1 MGAKYDKDYILKNTD
16 CVCVLKVV
24 QQPPPDI
31 KLKNINS
38 NMDGKMKDNCY
49 DIISSA
55 FFCNNRLLG
64 HFIDINEL
72 EKAVDHIKR
81 RLSSIYL
88 NIDWSVLIYE
98 LGENRIDNNDYYY
111 YGKIESYNIKVYGN
125 KKKINKS
132 DDNTNIKKLQTEKI
146 ILKKNKMNQEM
157 KDYCIDIIAS
167 AFQNNMDIPI
177 DVVNYT
183 YNESKI
189 VDYIQKRLKEI
200 YPDIC
205 WQVMV
210 YREKDGNSN
219 ISYDKDLYL
228 HAVLNSFDYKIVVI
242 VSGNM
247 K

>member
-1 MGAKYDKDYILKNTD
+1 MGAKYDKDYILKNTH
-16 CVCVLKVV
+16 CVLKPV
-24 QQPPPDI
+24 QRPPPDI

-55 FFCNNRLLG
+55 FFCNNTLLG
-64 HFIDINEL
+64 DFI

-111 YGKIESYNIKVYGN
+111 YGKIKSYNIKVYGN

-132 DDNTNIKKLQTEKI
+132 DDNTNINQLQTAKI

-167 AFQNNMDIPI
+167 AFQNNLDIPI
-177 DVVNYT
+177 DEFNYT

-228 HAVLNSFDYKIVVI
+228 HAVLNKIVVI

>member
-1 MGAKYDKDYILKNTD
+1 
-16 CVCVLKVV
+16 
-24 QQPPPDI
+24 
-31 KLKNINS
+31 
-38 NMDGKMKDNCY
+38 
-49 DIISSA
+49 
-55 FFCNNRLLG
+55 
-64 HFIDINEL
+64 
-72 EKAVDHIKR
+72 
-81 RLSSIYL
+81 
-88 NIDWSVLIYE
+88 
-98 LGENRIDNNDYYY
+98 
-111 YGKIESYNIKVYGN
+111 
-125 KKKINKS
+125 
-132 DDNTNIKKLQTEKI
+132 
-146 ILKKNKMNQEM
+146 MNQEM

-177 DVVNYT
+177 DVLNYT
-183 YNESKI
+183 YNEYKI

-228 HAVLNSFDYKIVVI
+228 HAVLNSFKSKIVVI

>member
-1 MGAKYDKDYILKNTD
+1 MGAKYDKDYILKNTHF
-16 CVCVLKVV
+16 VLNF
-24 QQPPPDI
+24 QSLQLPPPDI

-55 FFCNNRLLG
+55 FYCNTILG
-64 HFIDINEL
+64 DFIDINEL

-88 NIDWSVLIYE
+88 NIDWSVLIYK

-111 YGKIESYNIKVYGN
+111 YGKITRYNIKVYGN
-125 KKKINKS
+125 KKKIHKS
-132 DDNTNIKKLQTEKI
+132 DDNTNINQLQTEKI
-146 ILKKNKMNQEM
+146 IKKNKMNQEM

-167 AFQNNMDIPI
+167 AFQNNLDIHI
-177 DVVNYT
+177 DVCNYT

-200 YPDIC
+200 YPDIW
-205 WQVMV
+205 WQVMI
-210 YREKDGNSN
+210 YREKDGNYN

-228 HAVLNSFDYKIVVI
+228 HAVLSGFDLI